1 MNKATASNKLRFKDY
16 VIIVGLLIFLAFILF
31 EPISTSLN
39 MNLDDSK
46 TNSQASLEQVSK
58 RYQRC
63 IERADSSLGGYD
75 RMAGTSYSKENIA
88 ARDREQCTR
97 AYNLELRVLKKE

>member
-1 MNKATASNKLRFKDY
+1 MNKAAASSKLRFKDF
-16 VIIVGLLIFLAFILF
+16 VIIVGLLIILAFILF

-39 MNLDDSK
+39 MNLNESK
-46 TNSQASLEQVSK
+46 TNSRDSVEQVSK

-75 RMAGTSYSKENIA
+75 RMAGTSYSNENIA

-97 AYNLELRVLKKE
+97 DYNLEMRVLKRE